1 VAQLAHDSLLGH
13 MRDTTEYIFANRN
26 ETSWLGEE
34 QQEQLASA
42 FIDIIFGTDFLRV
55 LLGLSRQSTD
65 QVSKRAQQTGQ
76 DLVVRVI
83 AEAKS

>member
-1 VAQLAHDSLLGH
+1 